1 MGERFVATF
10 SHSRRRHAH
19 TRGVGTHYHAVEE
32 LHGAA
37 FLDNS
42 VLHVLVIKM
51 LSVSISM

>member
-1 MGERFVATF
+1 MEKD
-10 SHSRRRHAH
+10 
-19 TRGVGTHYHAVEE
+19 AVEE

-51 LSVSISM
+51 LSLSISM